1 MDEAPLNG
9 VSAPGRV
16 AAEGEGISAEE
27 LALAARNHGL
37 PLEALRYE
45 VTPPGLHYVLVHYD
59 IPDAGPGPGA
69 DGWRLGVGGRVRTPL
84 SLDPAALRA
93 LPAVTRRVTM
103 ECAGNGRARLT
114 PRPVSQPWLVEAV
127 GTADWTG
134 VPLRTVLAEA
144 GVLPEAVEAVFTGA
158 DHGVERGVEQDYR
171 RSLPLPVATG
181 TDPEV
186 LLAYAMNGAPLP
198 PQHGFPL
205 RLVVPGWYG
214 MAHVK
219 WLRDITLADRPFTG
233 FQQAVAYRYRR
244 TAEDPGEPVTRIAPR
259 ALMVPPGF
267 PDFMSR
273 VRVLRPGPVR
283 LEGRAWSGY
292 GPVTRVEVS
301 GDGGRTWTDAEVAAR
316 EPGGWAWQAWSAPW
330 TAVPGSHTLAV
341 RATDAAGRTQ
351 PLEQPWN
358 RGGFGNNLVQR
369 VPVVVLPGDGGR
381 SGG

>member
-59 IPDAGPGPGA
+59 IPAVAPDPGA
-69 DGWRLGVGGRVRTPL
+69 GGWRLGVGGRVRRPL
-84 SLDPAALRA
+84 SLDLAALRA

-134 VPLRTVLAEA
+134 VPLRTVLGEA

-181 TDPEV
+181 ADPEV

-219 WLRDITLADRPFTG
+219 WLRDITLTEEPFTG
-233 FQQAVAYRYRR
+233 FQQAVAYRYRA

-273 VRVLRPGPVR
+273 VRVVQPGPVR
-283 LEGRAWSGY
+283 LEGRAWSGH
-292 GPVTRVEVS
+292 GPVARVAVS
-301 GDGGRTWTDAEVAAR
+301 GDGGRTWADAEVAAR
-316 EPGGWAWQAWSAPW
+316 EPGGWVWQAWNAPW
-330 TAVPGSHTLAV
+330 RAVPGSHTLVV
-341 RATDAAGRTQ
+341 RATDATGRTQ

-369 VPVVVLPGDGGR
+369 VPVVVLP
-381 SGG
+381 SGAA